1 MRSTPIKCQSR
12 RDIKV
17 VYSPAPPAAVMKI
30 WKEECNSGRSL
41 IVVKLW
47 GYPVDID
54 TLASRKVGCHL
65 AIASWAPWENRTK
78 WMKKKWKH
86 SQFCTYYTI
95 DLLASYIV
103 SNVLIDPVL
112 SIELELNVNKFA
124 IINVPVMQPRV
135 ELMSACCSQGLFLPM
150 ESERVDRFLED
161 SSESSR
167 TGSRIVI

>member
-1 MRSTPIKCQSR
+1 
-12 RDIKV
+12 
-17 VYSPAPPAAVMKI
+17 
-30 WKEECNSGRSL
+30 
-41 IVVKLW
+41 
-47 GYPVDID
+47 
-54 TLASRKVGCHL
+54 
-65 AIASWAPWENRTK
+65 
-78 WMKKKWKH
+78 MKKKWKH